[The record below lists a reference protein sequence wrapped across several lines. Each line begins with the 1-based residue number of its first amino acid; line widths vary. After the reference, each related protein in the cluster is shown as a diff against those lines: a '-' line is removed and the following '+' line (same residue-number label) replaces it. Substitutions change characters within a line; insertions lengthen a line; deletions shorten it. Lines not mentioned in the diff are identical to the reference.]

1 MSKYRW
7 TFTLNA
13 GDNYSKINPPVEWEE
28 LNIKINFESL
38 GTANIEVDEL
48 TFTNEA
54 FEIINDVVKNDNAFS
69 EMALTIELETL
80 SNGSFINLFQEL
92 FYLDLSTATFFN
104 EFDTPK
110 VKVKLKSYDKGTSI
124 EDFLNGNTFLSIFSN
139 GNGTTVVNQFFSD
152 MFVRAGIIVEEE
164 DTRLEEVILYVT
176 IYNLSVQLANAIY
189 NLGETIQNLI
199 AHTTGGISGAVA
211 GPAYLIG
218 VGLLQIAQITAITIA
233 MIELIKRLQEI
244 LLPIPFTRFAI
255 NIGLALQGIIKQFDG
270 SDLEFSDNIRERI
283 FNEYYLPSN
292 LEGLDQS
299 QQGRYVP
306 NPSDYGYTYAEFL
319 DMALK
324 KYEAKLLNIDG
335 KYLIANENDD
345 ILFINSTYELPNVS
359 EKTYSLNLEEFNSR
373 ELYTYKIDLSDDY
386 TVTNYRGTSYEIE
399 NNIEG
404 NKNYNK
410 LKDINYGVALG
421 NRKNERNEVEELLED
436 VVAIVNAILFVFFA
450 KPIKTPIIADRLGL
464 VKVSNKSWS
473 LPKILPLIETRSTYL
488 GNTVYKLPVDHR
500 DLISAKSNYE
510 RYHIKME
517 IEDPKNRRKVYE
529 QVRVS
534 FDYNSYKQLV
544 NNNYFTLKGTDKK
557 GKVVDI
563 TWNIDNDYAIID
575 YYLIDSYT
583 IGNFT
588 QIFTEI

>member
-13 GDNYSKINPPVEWEE
+13 GNNYTNINPPIEWED
-28 LNIKINFESL
+28 LNIQINFESL

-69 EMALTIELETL
+69 EMALTIELESL

-218 VGLLQIAQITAITIA
+218 VGLLQIAQISAITIA
-233 MIELIKRLQEI
+233 MIELKKRS
-244 LLPIPFTRFAI
+244 F
-255 NIGLALQGIIKQFDG
+255 
-270 SDLEFSDNIRERI
+270 
-283 FNEYYLPSN
+283 
-292 LEGLDQS
+292 
-299 QQGRYVP
+299 
-306 NPSDYGYTYAEFL
+306 
-319 DMALK
+319 
-324 KYEAKLLNIDG
+324 
-335 KYLIANENDD
+335 
-345 ILFINSTYELPNVS
+345 FI
-359 EKTYSLNLEEFNSR
+359 SL
-373 ELYTYKIDLSDDY
+373 
-386 TVTNYRGTSYEIE
+386 
-399 NNIEG
+399 
-404 NKNYNK
+404 
-410 LKDINYGVALG
+410 
-421 NRKNERNEVEELLED
+421 
-436 VVAIVNAILFVFFA
+436 
-450 KPIKTPIIADRLGL
+450 
-464 VKVSNKSWS
+464 
-473 LPKILPLIETRSTYL
+473 
-488 GNTVYKLPVDHR
+488 
-500 DLISAKSNYE
+500 
-510 RYHIKME
+510 
-517 IEDPKNRRKVYE
+517 
-529 QVRVS
+529 
-534 FDYNSYKQLV
+534 
-544 NNNYFTLKGTDKK
+544 
-557 GKVVDI
+557 
-563 TWNIDNDYAIID
+563 
-575 YYLIDSYT
+575 
-583 IGNFT
+583 
-588 QIFTEI
+588 